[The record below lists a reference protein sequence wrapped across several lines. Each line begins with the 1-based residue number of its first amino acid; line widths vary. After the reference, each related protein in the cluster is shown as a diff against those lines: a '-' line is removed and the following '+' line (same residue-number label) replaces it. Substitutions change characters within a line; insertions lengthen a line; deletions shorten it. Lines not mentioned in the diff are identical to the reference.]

1 MKKRVQARNLIF
13 KQVKFKLNNFSKNK
27 RMKTNI
33 TSVLLTGLKLTILSL
48 IFISVNIKV
57 NAQDELKRTYL
68 KLYYTKNSDGSKSLT
83 ANISYKENRKFVAVK
98 NEKISF
104 YSGVDLDEL
113 IKTVKI
119 NSNGEAV
126 VVVPEEF
133 QADSLGFFYF
143 AAKFKG
149 TEIYKRSNKDLS
161 IKDSRLELTFNQ
173 KSEGRTITVK
183 AFEIKDEEEDLPLSE
198 EDVYIFIPTL
208 FGDMQIGKG
217 SLEDGSCQ
225 IEFPSDLPGDSV
237 GNLEIIVKI
246 IDSDVYGDVVKT
258 EKIPW
263 GKPKSINQIEET
275 NEKGKL
281 WTYNAPLWMVITLSI
296 LLIGVWSHFGY
307 VIYKMYKINMEG
319 SEKAN

>member
-1 MKKRVQARNLIF
+1 
-13 KQVKFKLNNFSKNK
+13 
-27 RMKTNI
+27 MKTSI
-33 TSVLLTGLKLTILSL
+33 TSVLLSGLRLSILSL
-48 IFISVNIKV
+48 IFISLNIKV

-98 NEKISF
+98 NETISF
-104 YSGVDLDEL
+104 YSGVDMDEL
-113 IKTVKI
+113 IKEVEI

-126 VVVPEEF
+126 VVIPEEL

-149 TEIYKRSNKDLS
+149 TETYKRSNKDLS

-198 EDVYIFIPTL
+198 EDVYVFIPTL
-208 FGDMQIGKG
+208 FGDMQIGRA
-217 SLEDGSCQ
+217 SLENGSCQ

-246 IDSDVYGDVVKT
+246 IDSEVYGDVVKA

-263 GKPKSINQIEET
+263 GTPKPINQVEES

-296 LLIGVWSHFGY
+296 LLIGVWSHFGF
-307 VIYKMYKINMEG
+307 VIYKMYKINKEG
-319 SEKAN
+319 SGKVY

>member
-1 MKKRVQARNLIF
+1 
-13 KQVKFKLNNFSKNK
+13 
-27 RMKTNI
+27 MKTNI
-33 TSVLLTGLKLTILSL
+33 ISVLLTGLKLTILSL
-48 IFISVNIKV
+48 IFISINLKL
-57 NAQDELKRTYL
+57 NAQNELKRTYL
-68 KLYYTKNSDGSKSLT
+68 KLYYTKNSDGLKSLT
-83 ANISYKENRKFVAVK
+83 ANISYKENRKFVPVK
-98 NEKISF
+98 NETISF

-113 IKTVKI
+113 IKKVEI

-126 VVVPEEF
+126 VVVPEEL

-149 TEIYKRSNKDLS
+149 TETYKRSNKEIS

-183 AFEIKDEEEDLPLSE
+183 AFEIRDEKEDLPLSE
-198 EDVYIFIPTL
+198 EDVYISIPTL
-208 FGDMQIGKG
+208 FGDMQIGRA

-237 GNLEIIVKI
+237 GNLKIIVKI
-246 IDSDVYGDVVKT
+246 KDSEVYGDVVKT

-307 VIYKMYKINMEG
+307 VIYKMYKINKEG

>member
-1 MKKRVQARNLIF
+1 
-13 KQVKFKLNNFSKNK
+13 
-27 RMKTNI
+27 MKTNI
-33 TSVLLTGLKLTILSL
+33 TPVFITSLKLTILSL
-48 IFISVNIKV
+48 IFISINLKL
-57 NAQDELKRTYL
+57 NAQVELKRTYL

-98 NEKISF
+98 SDTISF
-104 YSGVDLDEL
+104 YSGADLDEL
-113 IKTVKI
+113 IKKVEI
-119 NSNGEAV
+119 NSNGEAIIL
-126 VVVPEEF
+126 VPKEL

-149 TEIYKRSNKDLS
+149 TETFKRSNKEIS
-161 IKDSRLELTFNQ
+161 IKYSRLELSFNQ
-173 KSEGRTITVK
+173 RSEGRSITVK
-183 AFEIKDEEEDLPLSE
+183 AFEIRDEEEDLPLSE

-208 FGDMQIGKG
+208 FGDMQIGSS

-246 IDSDVYGDVVKT
+246 IDSEVYGDVVKT

-263 GKPKSINQIEET
+263 GKPKPIYQIEET

-307 VIYKMYKINMEG
+307 VIYKMYKINKEG